1 MVRFVKWKSLR
12 RKFAVLMAK
21 RCPMVVKLI
30 AGVTAILFTLVTAYV
45 YKFGRPR
52 SGIYP
57 DYIVFSILTVI
68 LLKLSGV
75 I

>member
-1 MVRFVKWKSLR
+1 MF
-12 RKFAVLMAK
+12 
-21 RCPMVVKLI
+21 VKLI

-45 YKFGRPR
+45 YKFGRSR